1 MRVPGCYRNAIF
13 LIISCF
19 QFLLAGDLTIAVA
32 ANARYAVDK
41 IVQEFEKDTNIQCRL
56 VVASSGKLSAQIRNG
71 APFHLFLS
79 ADTSY
84 PTALIRDKFA
94 EPLLHIYA
102 HGTLVI
108 WSKTASDS
116 AELDAILLDPTSRIA
131 IANPRTAPY
140 GAAANE
146 AWKKLQPQQDDR
158 KFIYGSSISQVNQ
171 YVQTKAVDIGF
182 TSQSTIYHLNE
193 TDRGYWEEI
202 PAELYAP
209 LAQGAVTVKGISES
223 DHKKAEHFLQF
234 LNGTKAIKILQTYGY
249 RIE

>member
-102 HGTLVI
+102 HVEKRFSI
-108 WSKTASDS
+108 SVEHRNWMMVS
-116 AELDAILLDPTSRIA
+116 PFV
-131 IANPRTAPY
+131 Y
-140 GAAANE
+140 GA
-146 AWKKLQPQQDDR
+146 
-158 KFIYGSSISQVNQ
+158 
-171 YVQTKAVDIGF
+171 
-182 TSQSTIYHLNE
+182 
-193 TDRGYWEEI
+193 EI
-202 PAELYAP
+202 
-209 LAQGAVTVKGISES
+209 
-223 DHKKAEHFLQF
+223 
-234 LNGTKAIKILQTYGY
+234 
-249 RIE
+249 